1 MSEEDKKEDDKTGDV
16 TNRIKP
22 LIMIIGQA
30 DKLKKLFAYAKP
42 NDGIKGYHIIP
53 IGDRVLNLFAC

>member
-1 MSEEDKKEDDKTGDV
+1 
-16 TNRIKP
+16 
-22 LIMIIGQA
+22 MIIGQA